1 MELDKVKKR
10 LSELAVRKPNAGFV
24 EEVDAALE
32 SKHEGIQVCAAKTL
46 GAWGDEKSIEKL
58 KSGIEKLAKL
68 PARWGAVSA
77 MSKSLAPHL
86 KQNDIDWVLS
96 LYLNNSNPHNRFSLS
111 ALLMAL
117 PKVEAMRKLELKLNR
132 GGVDPKDVRNA
143 KTIIKKSAI

>member
-1 MELDKVKKR
+1 MELDKVSKR
-10 LSELAVRKPNAGFV
+10 LSELAANKPNRYSV
-24 EEVDAALE
+24 EEVDSALQ

-58 KSGIEKLAKL
+58 KNRLEKISKL

-96 LYLNNSNPHNRFSLS
+96 LYLNSSNPHNRFSLS
-111 ALLMAL
+111 VLLMSL
-117 PKVEAMRKLELKLNR
+117 PKIETLRKLELKLDQ

-143 KTIIKKSAI
+143 KAIIQKSAI